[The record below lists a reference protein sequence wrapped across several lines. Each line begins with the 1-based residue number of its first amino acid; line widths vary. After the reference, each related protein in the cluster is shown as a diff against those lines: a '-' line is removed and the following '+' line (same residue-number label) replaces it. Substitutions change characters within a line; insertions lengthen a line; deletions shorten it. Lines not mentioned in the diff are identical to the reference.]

1 MTNHESAALA
11 DILLDKAIRT
21 GMLKLELRHD
31 PILNCPRL
39 VLMARACP
47 GFPYF
52 TITTLPL
59 DTPKGPSTDA
69 VRVA

>member
-1 MTNHESAALA
+1 MTDHEKS
-11 DILLDKAIRT
+11 LLGTMLLSKAMKT
-21 GMLKLELRHD
+21 GMLKIELRHD
-31 PILNCPRL
+31 PILNCQRL

-59 DTPKGPSTDA
+59 STPKGPSTDA